1 MREVALILASGAAC
15 IWSVDG
21 RFALPSFKFN
31 VRGVA
36 AAAVA
41 ATTFQL
47 PLLSPSFHPPTA
59 QAAVNQLADVGLKEF
74 LVKDGRQ
81 FLRLAIPIG

>member
-1 MREVALILASGAAC
+1 MHVLVVSLAGVACLLP
-15 IWSVDG
+15 VDG

-41 ATTFQL
+41 ATAFQL
-47 PLLSPSFHPPTA
+47 PLLSPSFHPPIA

>member
-1 MREVALILASGAAC
+1 MRVVAFILASGVAC
-15 IWSVDG
+15 FWSVDG
-21 RFALPSFKFN
+21 RFVLPSFKLN

-41 ATTFQL
+41 ATAFQL
-47 PLLSPSFHPPTA
+47 PLLSPSFHPPVA

>member
-1 MREVALILASGAAC
+1 MRVVAVILTTGVAC
-15 IWSVDG
+15 LWSVDG
-21 RFALPSFKFN
+21 RFTLPSFKFN
-31 VRGVA
+31 ARSVT

-41 ATTFQL
+41 ATAFQL
-47 PLLSPSFHPPTA
+47 PLFSPLFHPPIA

>member
-1 MREVALILASGAAC
+1 MRVVAAILASAAAC

-21 RFALPSFKFN
+21 RFALPSFKLN
-31 VRGVA
+31 VRG

-41 ATTFQL
+41 VAATAFQL
-47 PLLSPSFHPPTA
+47 PLLSPSFHPQSA